1 MNLKF
6 FIKCIKKKI
15 FEFKNIINLKNNT
28 PISEKKE
35 KDLLSKV
42 VSPFK

>member
-28 PISEKKE
+28 PIVKK
-35 KDLLSKV
+35 KKKIYYQKL
-42 VSPFK
+42 